1 MANGILSD
9 SELEIVTG
17 GLENVGEDIYSYYGT
32 CEDWTCEVCHKR
44 CSDKCHICE
53 NGSIS
58 RADAATAST
67 TTAPKTS
74 ASSAARL
81 YKIIS

>member
-58 RADAATAST
+58 RAVCRYCFNYDSSENLCKLGRTAV
-67 TTAPKTS
+67 
-74 ASSAARL
+74 
-81 YKIIS
+81 